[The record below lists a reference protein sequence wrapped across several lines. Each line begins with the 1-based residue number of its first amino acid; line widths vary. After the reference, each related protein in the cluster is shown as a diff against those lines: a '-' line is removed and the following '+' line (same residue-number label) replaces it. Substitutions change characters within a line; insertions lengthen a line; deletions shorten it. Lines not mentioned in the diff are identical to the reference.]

1 MNMPGSR
8 VKFYDGKN
16 SLRLTHL
23 LKVAEKEVKYLQQT
37 TQRLSVEEIN
47 ANWVGQLDEQPELA
61 ERIDAFVARFG
72 HLQDNLGDKLMPE
85 LLRQMLETPK
95 AAIDNLNKMEKLG
108 LLSSMLDWIEAR
120 NLRNRL
126 VHEYVDDNQEFAEA
140 VNRAIELVPL
150 LIDTYE
156 RLSLY
161 ASEHFII
168 R

>member
-1 MNMPGSR
+1 MTE
-8 VKFYDGKN
+8 KN
-16 SLRLTHL
+16 SLRLAHL
-23 LKVAEKEVKYLQQT
+23 LKVAEKEAKYLQQT
-37 TQRLSVEEIN
+37 TQRLSVEVIN
-47 ANWVGQLDEQPELA
+47 EHWVSQLDARPELA
-61 ERIDAFVARFG
+61 ERVDAFVARFG
-72 HLQDNLGDKLMPE
+72 RLQDNLGDKLIPE

-108 LLSSMLDWIEAR
+108 LLGSMLDWIEAR

-140 VNRAIELVPL
+140 VNRAIELVRL